1 MRANQTVDALKTRN
15 YVLQCAIT
23 CVAIGT
29 AAVEFLHRP
38 IGNSTTIIDWN
49 DDYLRSRFAIR
60 KGLQI
65 CDPQPFYLFSSYG
78 KFVHV

>member
-1 MRANQTVDALKTRN
+1 VRANQTVDALKTRN

-29 AAVEFLHRP
+29 AAVEFLNRP

-49 DDYLRSRFAIR
+49 DDYLRSRFAVR

-65 CDPQPFYLFSSYG
+65 YDQQPFDLFSGYA
-78 KFVHV
+78 KFIHV

>member
-15 YVLQCAIT
+15 DVLQRAIA

-29 AAVEFLHRP
+29 AGVEFLNRP
-38 IGNSTTIIDWN
+38 IGNIATIIDWN
-49 DDYLRSRFAIR
+49 DDDLHRRFAMR

-65 CDPQPFYLFSSYG
+65 CDQ
-78 KFVHV
+78 